1 MSRTDTMAFIQKMM
15 QAKRMEAEALLLLVP
30 EKAREHMTVIG
41 KELRSMVMECLAE
54 VFIKPDEAEPDKVKR
69 EPVHEVRKVDIG

>member
-1 MSRTDTMAFIQKMM
+1 MNRTDTMAFIQKMM

-30 EKAREHMTVIG
+30 EKARGHLTIIG

-54 VFIKPDEAEPDKVKR
+54 VFIKPEAEAEKVER
-69 EPVHEVRKVDIG
+69 DTVIGVRKVDIG